1 MKLDEKTMRDL
12 FRLDVS
18 VQDLER
24 EGKYPF
30 MDVSE
35 CIVIDEDDLASFCSR
50 AKDVDVRDLY
60 AWQELFVLDDS
71 AVCDDEDDSRMTC
84 GILWDLIR
92 NVFLWQDFEEEDLDF
107 FQDWLEAYQKNKGK
121 LLSGLD
127 LDMNQKVDLCACLMH
142 RLKKGHLS
150 KEQNDALNGYLDE
163 LVKEGNLWALETK
176 EELES

>member
-60 AWQELFVLDDS
+60 AWQELFVLDDR

-84 GILWDLIR
+84 GILWNLVR